1 MTWQPGRTKVPPCTR
16 VGPSCFTRT
25 SAGVFLRPVPTTRCS
40 GCKKAPIPGSKL
52 LLVLLVVFI
61 TAELVFFTPDDKN
74 ESFHDSEFVS
84 LQHLGNSSNLTRR
97 SNRIQILARL
107 RTGHLVAQLK
117 SPGISSKLQIE
128 KTAVRT
134 CLESVSRTYQI
145 TVD

>member
-1 MTWQPGRTKVPPCTR
+1 MDLVVLPELVQEFSYDP
-16 VGPSCFTRT
+16 
-25 SAGVFLRPVPTTRCS
+25 FLRPVAVVARKRLFLVP
-40 GCKKAPIPGSKL
+40 KL